1 MPLVFNQSRINLNMT
16 IPNIQ
21 TGIPLRVWDILSC
34 GGFLLTDFRIE
45 LMDYFTP
52 GKEIDIF
59 EDIEELQDKTGFYL
73 SHDSIRNKIA
83 SNAYNKVSKQHTCQD
98 RIMAILETVLKEL

>member
-1 MPLVFNQSRINLNMT
+1 
-16 IPNIQ
+16 
-21 TGIPLRVWDILSC
+21 
-34 GGFLLTDFRIE
+34 
-45 LMDYFTP
+45 MDYFTP